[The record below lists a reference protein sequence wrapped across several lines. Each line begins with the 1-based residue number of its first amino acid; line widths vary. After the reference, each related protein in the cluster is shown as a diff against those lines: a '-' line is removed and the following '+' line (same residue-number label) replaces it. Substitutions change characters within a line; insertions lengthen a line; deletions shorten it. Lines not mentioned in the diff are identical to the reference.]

1 MYILAA
7 GIVIL
12 LIVLAGADLFLAQF
26 NADELSN
33 MGVEKPWSILTPI
46 LHKPGG
52 YRTIRPGI
60 LFNIIFVAGVLFKA
74 RQHIRWFEQDIFD
87 AIQLELGTTVFGK

>member
-33 MGVEKPWSILTPI
+33 MGFFIRHGFSTP
-46 LHKPGG
+46 
-52 YRTIRPGI
+52 
-60 LFNIIFVAGVLFKA
+60 AGHFFIN
-74 RQHIRWFEQDIFD
+74 RSCS
-87 AIQLELGTTVFGK
+87 VFHLLLR